1 MRPLIAAFGWLFGSL
16 AAAAVYAGVVVLARS
31 LDVATRE
38 ADGDGDVVDR
48 SGGLVAALRPQTD
61 EQRALYRRGAWIA
74 GGWAI
79 SVTLATAAWLYLK
92 HSR

>member
-16 AAAAVYAGVVVLARS
+16 AAAAVYAGIVVLAKS

-38 ADGDGDVVDR
+38 PDEDDLVDR
-48 SGGLVAALRPQTD
+48 SGGLVAALRPQTE
-61 EQRALYRRGAWIA
+61 EQRALYRRGAWIL
-74 GGWAI
+74 GGWAL